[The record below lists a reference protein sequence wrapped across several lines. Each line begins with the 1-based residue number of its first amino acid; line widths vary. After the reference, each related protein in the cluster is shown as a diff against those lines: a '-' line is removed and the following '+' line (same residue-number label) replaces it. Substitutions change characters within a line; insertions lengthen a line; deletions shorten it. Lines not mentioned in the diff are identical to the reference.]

1 VDGLNIAALLSD
13 TQIAPQIETQIKVAD
28 VLIGTKAGLPLEQLQ
43 ALSSAPLV
51 SDEVDPC
58 DMLLSLRGEV
68 PETNGTHAHFVKW
81 TLPNP
86 AAMELGV
93 LQDKLARRPAGL
105 YRVKGFVPGPDGM
118 FAVQVVGQS
127 IDITPSD
134 ATAPAMV
141 GIGPEGQVT
150 LDDIATWWAEP

>member
-1 VDGLNIAALLSD
+1 M
-13 TQIAPQIETQIKVAD
+13 AD
-28 VLIGTKAGLPLEQLQ
+28 VLIGTIAGLPLEQVQ